1 MTSTHARTHEEAFAQ
16 WADFYRRSYA
26 KRTIASCEYAI
37 GDITQVL
44 KLHERGPYTGKLYAE
59 LDAARERIATARK
72 ARDAGRCPHC
82 AERGVRAGHQ
92 TCRYPQDI

>member
-1 MTSTHARTHEEAFAQ
+1 MTSTPARTHEEAFAQ

-59 LDAARERIATARK
+59 LDAARERVAKARK
-72 ARDAGRCPHC
+72 ARDEEQRSQL
-82 AERGVRAGHQ
+82 RSWGVKRA
-92 TCRYPQDI
+92 